1 MDVLAVE
8 RCEEGSIDTIDA
20 VVGQVVGLVFQSFDR
35 RDLGIKMGRIL
46 KHLLQNGR
54 RGGQPFRQLG
64 EHVVELFVSGKNPQ
78 STVSMKVQNTR
89 DSFKLASARNLA
101 RLGLSSYKSA
111 GNAWYRAPNHQASV
125 LEELHEQDSRQK
137 PTDMSPDCDATRQV
151 GTIRQVR
158 KRCDELPE
166 EPPDENHPGGNRDPL
181 EEADVE
187 EEHPDAD
194 SRIKHRV
201 SAP

>member
-8 RCEEGSIDTIDA
+8 RCDEGPIDTIDD
-20 VVGQVVGLVFQSFDR
+20 VVGQVVGFVFQSFDR
-35 RDLGIKMGRIL
+35 RDFGIKMGRIL

-125 LEELHEQDSRQK
+125 LEELHEQDSCQK

-151 GTIRQVR
+151 GAFV
-158 KRCDELPE
+158 KS
-166 EPPDENHPGGNRDPL
+166 G
-181 EEADVE
+181 
-187 EEHPDAD
+187 
-194 SRIKHRV
+194 
-201 SAP
+201 SAPTSCQKNHQMRTIQAGIGITLKKMMKKKSILTRTLG